1 MSKKM
6 SRRRFTRLTAAGM
19 VSLPFVT
26 KSMSAVPHYSPVRL
40 GAPVFGKYTT
50 PGEWVSLL
58 KKKGYKAAYCPVEP
72 GAPKEVIR
80 AYADEAAKAD
90 IVIAETGAWSNPL
103 SEDPETRN
111 AAIKKCIDNL
121 ALAEEIGARCCVNIS
136 GSRGKQ
142 WDGPDPKNLTRE
154 TFDMIVDITRTI
166 IDEVKPVRTFFT
178 LEPMP
183 WAYPDS
189 PDSYLELIRAVD
201 RRAFA
206 VHLDVVNMINSPRR
220 YFENTAFIG
229 ECFSKLG
236 PYIKSIHAKDIILTS
251 SLTTHLEERRPGNG
265 YLNYAEFLTQ
275 VSLLGDVPF
284 MLEHL
289 DKEIEYDEAA
299 AYVRS
304 VAKDNS
310 IPLLTW

>member
-1 MSKKM
+1 M
-6 SRRRFTRLTAAGM
+6 SRRRFTRLTAAGI
-19 VSLPFVT
+19 VSFPFIS
-26 KSMSAVPHYSPVRL
+26 KAANGIPRYSPVRL
-40 GAPVFGKYTT
+40 GAPVFGKYNS
-50 PGEWVSLL
+50 PEEWVSLL

-72 GAPKEVIR
+72 GAPAEVIR
-80 AYADEAAKAD
+80 AYAEEAAKAD
-90 IVIAETGAWSNPL
+90 IIIAESGAWSNPL
-103 SEDPETRN
+103 SEDPETRT

-136 GSRGKQ
+136 GSRGMQ

-189 PDSYLELIRAVD
+189 PDSYLELIRAID

-206 VHLDVVNMINSPRR
+206 VHLDVVNMINCPRR
-220 YFENTAFIG
+220 YFDNTAFIE

-236 PYIKSIHAKDIILTS
+236 PYIRSNHAKDILLTS
-251 SLTTHLEERRPGNG
+251 SLTTHLEERRPGKG
-265 YLNYAEFLTQ
+265 FLNYAEFLAQ
-275 VSLLGDVPF
+275 ASLLGDVPF
-284 MLEHL
+284 MLEHRE
-289 DKEIEYDEAA
+289 KESEYDEAA

-304 VAKDNS
+304 VARENN
-310 IPLLTW
+310 IPLLT